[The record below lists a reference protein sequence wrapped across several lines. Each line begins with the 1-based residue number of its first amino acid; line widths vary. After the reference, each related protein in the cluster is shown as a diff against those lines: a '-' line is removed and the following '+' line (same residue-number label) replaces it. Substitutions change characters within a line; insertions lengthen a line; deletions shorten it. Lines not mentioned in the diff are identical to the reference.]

1 MNENLAKQI
10 LKIFANNPFDAY
22 NHKQIASRIGANSKA
37 ERQEVIRTIQ
47 ELAEQKH
54 LVEDSHKGKY
64 KINPKSIDDELLP
77 QNYVVGTIDMKQG
90 GKAYVIREGD
100 RR

>member
-37 ERQEVIRTIQ
+37 ERQEVIRTMQ
-47 ELAEQKH
+47 ALAEDKH
-54 LVEDSHKGKY
+54 LVEDDHKGKF
-64 KINPKSIDDELLP
+64 KINPK
-77 QNYVVGTIDMKQG
+77 
-90 GKAYVIREGD
+90 
-100 RR
+100 